1 MRAAAAALNMAALRV
16 NIGSLLHLNVFANNR
31 HLAPSAANGRC
42 AGTSFGDFQKE
53 QGATYS

>member
-1 MRAAAAALNMAALRV
+1 MAALRV